1 MQENP
6 TLISCGRRSACQCT
20 PLARSFGGMQRFI
33 GVFACVAVLASIAAI
48 SFLGG
53 RFYGVGSVALLVA
66 IAGFFAFWKSA
77 AE

>member
-1 MQENP
+1 
-6 TLISCGRRSACQCT
+6 
-20 PLARSFGGMQRFI
+20 MQRFI

-53 RFYGVGSVALLVA
+53 CFYGVGSVALLVA